1 MITIQ
6 TKHRYSYVIL
16 NNESSY
22 QYNDNKDHQL
32 QHYNS
37 ESFFR
42 HLHNQESNSDV
53 SFIERV
59 RINELLLSPKKILLV
74 DDDPDITCR

>member
-1 MITIQ
+1 M
-6 TKHRYSYVIL
+6 
-16 NNESSY
+16 SSY
-22 QYNDNKDHQL
+22 QYDDNKDHQL

-42 HLHNQESNSDV
+42 YLHNQESNSDV